1 MSRSRGVFLAIM
13 ILMVTFVLIGCN
25 RPAPDETVQKFIDGL
40 KNEKYEDIY
49 QLLTVDAKNRISES
63 DFTRRYRE
71 IYKEIGKVR
80 IQLEMVRSEG
90 EQWEI
95 TDNRTEVVLQGDMFT
110 WTVEE
115 ISLNQKLLLLYEEN
129 TWHIDWRPTNILP
142 QLTDANQ
149 RIVVTRTP
157 ATRGEIYDRL
167 GTELAGKGA
176 VFSIGVVP
184 GKLEDEEVAINR
196 LAELLDLMPEQIQK
210 ALEQKWVKPEL
221 FVPLRSITEH
231 EWLAKKKDF
240 LAISGML
247 ASKREGRVY
256 SGPVSLAPTLGYL
269 GEVNSEE
276 LKKWESAGYQLG
288 DKVGRS
294 GLEQKYEK
302 YLAGKPGYMIRIVDQ
317 QGREVAMIKFTRPMA
332 GIDLYLSIDRQL
344 QEIIAKHMGDKQGA
358 VVAMTPKTGEVLALA
373 SFPGFDANEFLLGG
387 STKSLGKLL
396 NDPTTPLLNRPIQG
410 QYIPGSTFKPL
421 TVIAALDH
429 FPEYDPFEMVELPEN
444 TWRAE
449 PSWGSYRVKRVD
461 RPQGPVDLE
470 HAMKWSDNIYFAQ
483 LAYQMGSEPLFKVTD
498 KVGFGEDIPFV
509 LDVARSSLANQRS
522 IPNSILLADSGYG
535 QGQVLMTP
543 LHLAM
548 LYSAIATDGK
558 IIEPVLTSSEDRGQ
572 IWKESITTTE
582 NLKLLQVAL
591 EKTVQD
597 PTALA
602 YKANI
607 PELDLAGKTGTAQV
621 GNDREMGWFVCYL
634 PVSDPEFLLL
644 VGIEDVTEGSSE
656 AITVAKNILLEYY
669 QVATPELEINSE
681 EMQESDSL

>member
-1 MSRSRGVFLAIM
+1 MSRRVFLALV
-13 ILMVTFVLIGCN
+13 ILLVAFVLIGCN

-40 KNEKYEDIY
+40 KNERYEDIY
-49 QLLTVDAKNRISES
+49 QLLTIDAKNRITES
-63 DFTRRYRE
+63 DFINRYQE

-80 IQLEMVRSEG
+80 IQLEMIQPKG
-90 EQWEI
+90 EEWEI
-95 TDNRTEVVLQGDMFT
+95 TDNRVEASLRGDMFT

-129 TWHIDWRPTNILP
+129 AWHIDWQPTNILP
-142 QLTDANQ
+142 QLTDVNQ
-149 RIVVTRTP
+149 RIIVTRTP

-167 GTELAGKGA
+167 GEELAGKGA

-184 GKLEDEEVAINR
+184 GKLVDQEDSING
-196 LAELLDLMPEQIQK
+196 LAELLDLTPEQIHK
-210 ALEQKWVKPEL
+210 ALKQKWVKPEL
-221 FVPLRSITEH
+221 FVPLRSITEQ
-231 EWLAKKKDF
+231 EWLTKRSEF
-240 LAISGML
+240 LAIPGML

-256 SGPVSLAPTLGYL
+256 SGPASLAPTLGYL
-269 GEVNSEE
+269 GEVNPEE
-276 LKKWESAGYQLG
+276 LQKWESTGYQPG

-302 YLAGKPGYMIRIVDQ
+302 YLAGKPGYMIRIVAQ
-317 QGREVAMIKFTRPMA
+317 QGREVAMVKFTRPMA
-332 GIDLYLSIDRQL
+332 GIDLYLSIDGQL
-344 QEIIAKHMGDKQGA
+344 QEIIAKHMGEKQGA
-358 VVAMTPKTGEVLALA
+358 VIAMTPKTGEVLALG

-387 STKSLGKLL
+387 STKSLVKLL
-396 NDPTTPLLNRPIQG
+396 NDPSTPLLNRPIQG

-421 TVIAALDH
+421 TIIAALDYY
-429 FPEYDPFEMVELPEN
+429 PEYDPFEMIDLPEN

-461 RPQGPVDLE
+461 RPQGLVDLN

-498 KVGFGEDIPFV
+498 KAGFGEDIPFV
-509 LDVARSSLANQRS
+509 LDVSRSSLANQRS

-548 LYSAIATDGK
+548 IYSAIATDGK
-558 IIEPVLTSSEDRGQ
+558 IIEPVLTSNEDRGR
-572 IWKESITTTE
+572 IWKESITNAE
-582 NLKLLQVAL
+582 NLKLLQDAL
-591 EKTVQD
+591 QQTVQD
-597 PTALA
+597 PSALA

-607 PELDLAGKTGTAQV
+607 SELELAGKTGTAQV

-634 PVSDPEFLLL
+634 PASDPEFLLL
-644 VGIEDVTEGSSE
+644 IGIEDVTNGSGE
-656 AITVAKNILLEYY
+656 AIAVAKNILLEYY
-669 QVATPELEINSE
+669 QVAVPELEINLDE
-681 EMQESDSL
+681 KQESDSL